1 MGREPNPKPT
11 PNPSP
16 SPNPSPNPSDPNPMT
31 LPSTLTPTLTPALI
45 LSLTLEPVSLPR
57 LQVERE
63 RRLDPAADADE
74 RRGARHLAQL
84 DAGATP

>member
-1 MGREPNPKPT
+1 
-11 PNPSP
+11 
-16 SPNPSPNPSDPNPMT
+16 MT

-84 DAGATP
+84 DAGATPNPNPNPNPNPDPDWMQEGD